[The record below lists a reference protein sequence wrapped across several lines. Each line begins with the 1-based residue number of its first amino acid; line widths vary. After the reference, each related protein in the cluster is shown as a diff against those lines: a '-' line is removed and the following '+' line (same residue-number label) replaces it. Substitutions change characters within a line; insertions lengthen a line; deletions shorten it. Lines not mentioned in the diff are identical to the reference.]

1 MNRQTNLSSSIHL
14 QTWSPKT
21 ILKKKS
27 TTRKGIRGKEINLLS
42 FSIKL
47 RQLEFRRGRRVGN
60 RNIKLKIKLVL
71 EEIMNVPALASPTCP
86 FRIGCR
92 DTKPIVIVW
101 LVHLCIGDQSLVFL
115 FQPRCPCSSIS
126 WTCLRC

>member
-1 MNRQTNLSSSIHL
+1 MIAENNF
-14 QTWSPKT
+14 
-21 ILKKKS
+21 LKKKS

-86 FRIGCR
+86 FRIG
-92 DTKPIVIVW
+92 
-101 LVHLCIGDQSLVFL
+101 
-115 FQPRCPCSSIS
+115 
-126 WTCLRC
+126 